1 MRARVLFGLS
11 LALALAAPSLPASA
25 FRSCG
30 DQHSVG
36 QAPYLCAD
44 ATARSF
50 AQGQEGSNATTAGVA
65 FFNQA
70 GGTADNISTGAG
82 GLAGVARVDV
92 DWGTVRAYAS
102 ADNGTWTTPDF
113 INAESRSYGDAQGAF
128 ADIGTLVS
136 PTLPVGTPVAITVT
150 MDVDGGFSPDG
161 GGGQAELTLSKVSN
175 FVAFY
180 QQRDAILFDGGGFVP
195 PPFALENY
203 FVGDQLIFKLE
214 MVAAAGTT
222 NRVSPVVST
231 AVADMENTGRLVIEI
246 GTPGVTLESVSGHD
260 YTTAPEPGRGLL
272 LASAALLVAARAPSG
287 WRRRAP
293 RQPSRGAR
301 AA

>member
-1 MRARVLFGLS
+1 MRARVLLGLS
-11 LALALAAPSLPASA
+11 LSWVLGAPPAPASA

-44 ATARSF
+44 AHARSF
-50 AQGQEGSNATTAGVA
+50 AQGQEGGNATVAGVA
-65 FFNQA
+65 FFNQI
-70 GGTADNISTGAG
+70 GGAADNFSTGDG

-92 DWGTVRAYAS
+92 DWGVVRAYAS
-102 ADNGTWTTPDF
+102 ADNGDWTIPDL
-113 INAESRSYGDAQGAF
+113 IESRSIGDAQGAF

-136 PTLPVGTPVAITVT
+136 STLPVGTPVAITVT

-161 GGGQAELTLSKVSN
+161 GGGQAELTLSKVSDFVN
-175 FVAFY
+175 FY
-180 QQRDAILFDGGGFVP
+180 IQRDAILFDGGGFVP

-214 MVAAAGTT
+214 VVATAGTT
-222 NRVSPVVST
+222 NSVSPVVST
-231 AVADMENTGRLVIEI
+231 AVADMENTGRLLIEI
-246 GTPGVTLESVSGHD
+246 GTPGVTLEAVSGHD

-272 LASAALLVAARAPSG
+272 LASATLLVAGRGRSG